1 MADLKARARARRLA
15 EERHLARLANDT
27 KWREFFA
34 EIERLEIPVQLKLL
48 SESEPYR
55 ARRVWVP
62 AANYVD
68 SADGPNLFVFVEWIR
83 SSAVEEVS
91 RLAKNAGLKYTV
103 EESEITVYGYR

>member
-15 EERHLARLANDT
+15 EERRLACLANDT
-27 KWREFFA
+27 KWGEFFA

-48 SESEPYR
+48 YESEPYR
-55 ARRVWVP
+55 AQRVWIP

-83 SSAVEEVS
+83 SSAVEDVS
-91 RLAKNAGLKYTV
+91 RLAKTVGLEYTIAD
-103 EESEITVYGYR
+103 SEITVYGYR